1 MNFAIDPNN
10 ANPYLLKLFP
20 RFPSD
25 EAHCF
30 FSNKQHRGSTAY
42 TLIYLIPYL
51 ANNKFNTNFITVVFL
66 KINSHQGEY
75 MQAKVQ
81 KLDAQFKEDVPK
93 VPDDV

>member
-1 MNFAIDPNN
+1 M
-10 ANPYLLKLFP
+10 
-20 RFPSD
+20 
-25 EAHCF
+25 
-30 FSNKQHRGSTAY
+30 
-42 TLIYLIPYL
+42 IYLIPYL

>member
-1 MNFAIDPNN
+1 MRWTIFPGQTGRNFGWMDRT
-10 ANPYLLKLFP
+10 L
-20 RFPSD
+20 SSS
-25 EAHCF
+25 CG
-30 FSNKQHRGSTAY
+30 GSTVY
-42 TLIYLIPYL
+42 TTIYLIPYL
-51 ANNKFNTNFITVVFL
+51 ANNKFNTNFITLLFL